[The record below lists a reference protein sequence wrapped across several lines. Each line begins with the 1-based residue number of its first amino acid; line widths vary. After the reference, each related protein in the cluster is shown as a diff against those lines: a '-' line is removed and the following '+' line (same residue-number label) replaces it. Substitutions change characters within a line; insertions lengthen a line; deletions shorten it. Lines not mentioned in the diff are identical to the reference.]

1 MSNEYFA
8 CLELAPNASENDIKK
23 AYKRL
28 ALKYH
33 PDKNQNNPEAE
44 EKFKKISQAY
54 QALTNKNQPGPQM
67 PMPHPFMNPHDLFAH
82 FFSQGQRPGPGPGP
96 GPGPTIFMGGIP
108 INIMPH
114 MAHMAHMPNIQVIPI
129 QRAPTAN
136 VTMSSTS
143 IQIVNGKKIQ
153 TITEKINGVT
163 RTKTIVTDL

>member
-1 MSNEYFA
+1 MSHEHFA

-54 QALTNKNQPGPQM
+54 QILTNKNPPGPQI
-67 PMPHPFMNPHDLFAH
+67 PMPHPFMNPHDLFAQ
-82 FFSQGQRPGPGPGP
+82 FFSNGQRPGS

-108 INIMPH
+108 INIMPN

-129 QRAPTAN
+129 QRAPTAS

-143 IQIVNGKKIQ
+143 TQIVNGKKIQ